1 MAHTAVAP
9 ASPVV
14 SIRARPSS
22 SRRLGAGALGR
33 KSPGRKS
40 PAQPRCAPK
49 RAAPRALLQAAT
61 HLLRLKERVFGSRA
75 PITSEILRMAPL
87 YMWYSSDK
95 ADRELDWRAG
105 SVDAGIESAWRQLR
119 AT

>member
-1 MAHTAVAP
+1 MAT
-9 ASPVV
+9 
-14 SIRARPSS
+14 
-22 SRRLGAGALGR
+22 
-33 KSPGRKS
+33 
-40 PAQPRCAPK
+40 
-49 RAAPRALLQAAT
+49 
-61 HLLRLKERVFGSRA
+61 
-75 PITSEILRMAPL
+75 L